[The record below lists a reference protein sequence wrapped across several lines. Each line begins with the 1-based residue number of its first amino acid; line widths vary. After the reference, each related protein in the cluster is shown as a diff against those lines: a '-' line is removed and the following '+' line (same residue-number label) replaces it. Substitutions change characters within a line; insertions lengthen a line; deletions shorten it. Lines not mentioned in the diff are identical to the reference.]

1 MDINKIAQK
10 FDDLKSSVYKH
21 SYLQMTDN
29 FEIVIDR
36 CNGVLTYD
44 ENIIILKLINNKLN
58 IIGADMKMQ
67 NFSTEGVIISGKIH
81 SLEFGEKE

>member
-10 FDDLKSSVYKH
+10 FDDFKSSVYKH

-29 FEIVIDR
+29 SEIVIDR

-58 IIGADMKMQ
+58 IVGANMKMQ